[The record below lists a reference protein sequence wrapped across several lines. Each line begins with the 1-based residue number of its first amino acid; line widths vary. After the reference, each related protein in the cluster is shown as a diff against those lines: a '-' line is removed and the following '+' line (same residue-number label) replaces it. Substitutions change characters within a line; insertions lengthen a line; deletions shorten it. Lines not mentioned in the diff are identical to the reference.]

1 MVSKF
6 DLNLHRRILITL
18 LVEIFKK
25 LNDKIA
31 FKGGTCAY
39 LFYNLNRFSFDLD
52 FDILEEL
59 SGRDIDSI
67 KEVLFKNG
75 KIKNF
80 YQKQF
85 TIFFLLDY
93 GKYYPNVKIEFNKRI
108 WRQNKYKTI
117 WFMGV
122 RMKIVDE
129 ATLLTNKLVTLFD
142 RKETVGRDLFDAYY
156 FLNFNF
162 PINEKLIQ
170 ERTKK
175 SKKEYLKFLIKFIQK
190 NYTPRNILQ
199 GLGEVI
205 DEKQKIWA
213 KRELIP
219 ATLKEI
225 KRAIDTDW

>member
-1 MVSKF
+1 MASKF
-6 DLNLHRRILITL
+6 DLNLHKRVLITL

-25 LNDKIA
+25 LDTKIA

-52 FDILEEL
+52 IDILEEL
-59 SGRDIDSI
+59 DSKDIDNI
-67 KEVLFKNG
+67 KEVLLKNG
-75 KIKNF
+75 EIKDF

-85 TIFFLLDY
+85 TIFFLFDY
-93 GKYYPNVKIEFNKRI
+93 GRHYPNVKIEFNKRI
-108 WRQNKYKTI
+108 WKQNRYKI
-117 WFMGV
+117 VWFMGT

-129 ATLLTNKLVTLFD
+129 ATLLTNKLVALSK
-142 RKETVGRDLFDAYY
+142 RKGAVARDLFDVYY

-175 SKKEYLKFLIKFIQK
+175 NKKEYLKFLIKFIQK
-190 NYTPRNILQ
+190 NYTPRNVLQ
-199 GLGEVI
+199 GLGESL

-219 ATLKEI
+219 LTLKEI
-225 KRAIDTDW
+225 KKVIDVD

>member
-6 DLNLHRRILITL
+6 DLNLHKRILITL

-25 LNDKIA
+25 LNGKIA

-39 LFYNLNRFSFDLD
+39 LFYNLNRASFDLD
-52 FDILEEL
+52 FDILEKLTGE
-59 SGRDIDSI
+59 DIDNL

-75 KIKNF
+75 KIKDF

-93 GKYYPNVKIEFNKRI
+93 GRYYPNVKLEFNKRI
-108 WRQNKYKTI
+108 WKQNKYKTV

-129 ATLLTNKLVTLFD
+129 ATLLTNKLVALSR
-142 RKETVGRDLFDAYY
+142 RKETVPRDLFDAYY
-156 FLNFNF
+156 FLNLNF

-175 SKKEYLKFLIKFIQK
+175 SKKEYLKILIKFIQE
-190 NYTPRNILQ
+190 NYTPRNVLQ

-213 KRELIP
+213 KRELIS
-219 ATLKEI
+219 ATIKEI
-225 KRAIDTDW
+225 KKAIDAD